1 MVQRVSTVAFEG
13 IEARAVDVQ
22 VQVAPGLPAFAIVGL
37 PDKAVSE
44 ARERVRS
51 ALIASGPARRIT
63 VNLAPADLPK
73 EGSHYDLP
81 IALGLI
87 AAIGAIPSDALSGFT
102 VLGELGLDGSIAPV
116 AGVLPAAIG
125 ANSRDEGLICPAACG
140 SEAAWAS
147 PDIQII
153 AAKSLIQ
160 IANHFKGTQVLS
172 RPQPKV
178 HEREETL
185 PDLRDIKGQESAKR
199 ALEIAAAGGHHLLMI
214 GSPGAGKSMLA
225 ARLPS
230 ILPPLSPSELLEV
243 SMIAREETLPDLR
256 DIKGQESAKRALE
269 IAAAGGHHLLM
280 IGSPGA
286 GKSMLAARLP
296 SILPPLSPSELL
308 EVSMI
313 ASVAGEIRDGAL
325 TARRP
330 FRSPHH
336 SASMAA
342 LTGGGMRAKPGEI
355 SLAHQGVLFLDELPE
370 FDPRVLDSLRQPLE
384 NGEVSV
390 SRANHRVTYPAR
402 FMLVAAM
409 NPCRCGHAYEPGYSC
424 KRGQLDRCTSDYQVR
439 ISGPLMDRIDL
450 RIEVPAVTAAD
461 LILPPPSEGSAEV
474 AARVAAA
481 RDIQLARYAAAGMP
495 HVRTNAEAPASLL
508 DTIAQP
514 DAHGTKL
521 LRDAAETMKLTA
533 RGYHR
538 VLRVAR
544 TLADLDGAEKIGRLH
559 LAEAL
564 SYRAL
569 AEDLR
574 RAA

>member
-1 MVQRVSTVAFEG
+1 MVARVSTVAFEG

-22 VQVAPGLPAFAIVGL
+22 VQVSPGLPAFHVVGL
-37 PDKAVSE
+37 ADKAVSE

-51 ALIASGPARRIT
+51 ALIASGLALPARRIT

-81 IALGLI
+81 IALGLM
-87 AAIGAIPSDALSGFT
+87 AAIGAFPSDALTGFT

-140 SEAAWAS
+140 AEAAWAS

-153 AAKSLIQ
+153 AANSLIQ
-160 IANHFKGTQVLS
+160 IANHFRGTQVLS

-178 HEREETL
+178 RQAPAAQL
-185 PDLRDIKGQESAKR
+185 DLRDIKGQESAKR

-214 GSPGAGKSMLA
+214 GAPGAGKPMLA
-225 ARLPS
+225 
-230 ILPPLSPSELLEV
+230 
-243 SMIAREETLPDLR
+243 
-256 DIKGQESAKRALE
+256 G
-269 IAAAGGHHLLM
+269 
-280 IGSPGA
+280 
-286 GKSMLAARLP
+286 RLP

-313 ASVAGEIRDGAL
+313 ASVAGEIEGGAL
-325 TARRP
+325 TSQRP

-336 SASMAA
+336 SASMPA
-342 LTGGGMRAKPGEI
+342 LTGGGIRAKPGEI
-355 SLAHQGVLFLDELPE
+355 SLAHHGVLFLDELPE
-370 FDPRVLDSLRQPLE
+370 FEPRVLDSLRQPIE
-384 NGEVSV
+384 NGEVAV

-409 NPCRCGHAYEPGYSC
+409 NPCRCGHAFEPGYSC
-424 KRGQLDRCTSDYQVR
+424 KRAPTDRCTSDYQMR

-450 RIEVPAVTAAD
+450 RIEVPAVSAAD
-461 LILPPPSEGSAEV
+461 LILPPPAEGSAEV

-481 RDIQLARYAAAGMP
+481 RDIQLKRYAAAGLP
-495 HVRTNAEAPASLL
+495 GVRTNAEAPAALL
-508 DTIAQP
+508 EEIARP
-514 DAHGTKL
+514 DAQGERL
-521 LRDAAETMKLTA
+521 LRDAADTMRLSA

-544 TLADLDGAEKIGRLH
+544 TLADLDGTEKIGRLH

-569 AEDLR
+569 AEDVR
-574 RAA
+574 HAA